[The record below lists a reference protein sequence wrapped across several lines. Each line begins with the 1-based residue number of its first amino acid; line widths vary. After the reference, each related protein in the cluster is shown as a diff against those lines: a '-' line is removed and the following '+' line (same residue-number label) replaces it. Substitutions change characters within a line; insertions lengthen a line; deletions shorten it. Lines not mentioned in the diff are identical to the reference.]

1 MGLGEGADYDIIGDR
16 WMVLS
21 AAPDDVVGE
30 LEGGHKCKCKCK
42 CAKAVKVYDG
52 DFAGAWAQINAG
64 RDSLIVAMAAAVGGN
79 VASGDYSTAASS
91 GDSSTAASSGDYS
104 KAASSGNSSTA
115 ASSGDSSTAA
125 SSGDSS
131 TAASSGDYSKAASS
145 GNSSTAA
152 CDTNGFACVAGVGG
166 RVRGNAGSALSL
178 GYKDRNGRL
187 RIATGYVGESGIEAG
202 VWYAANELG
211 EMVKAE

>member
-115 ASSGDSSTAA
+115 A
-125 SSGDSS
+125 
-131 TAASSGDYSKAASS
+131 
-145 GNSSTAA
+145 